1 MDLKKYVGNPDVASD
16 EKLSIFRDG
25 RPGPA
30 AVCVGYV
37 RSRRTVYCLAGSFSN
52 PWVT

>member
-1 MDLKKYVGNPDVASD
+1 LRKYVGHPDVSVD

-25 RPGPA
+25 RSGPA

-37 RSRRTVYCLAGSFSN
+37 RSRGNGVLPRWIIL
-52 PWVT
+52 